1 MKRVLLTGAGGFV
14 GHHTDELEARRARGR
29 RHDKKRKGTPTRV
42 RQLAEVRQRRH
53 LRVRL
58 AVIEQYGGK
67 CAFCPC
73 DQFEFLTID
82 HINGDGKAH
91 REEIGSRYRG
101 IYDYLYRTEFR
112 PDLYRILCANCH
124 LALTKYGVEPGGES
138 LHPLDYWRE
147 VSALRRAE
155 NGSAA

>member
-1 MKRVLLTGAGGFV
+1 MKTESHR
-14 GHHTDELEARRARGR
+14 ESGR
-29 RHDKKRKGTPTRV
+29 LYDKRRKGMPARL

-53 LRVRL
+53 VRVRV
-58 AVIEQYGGK
+58 AVIELYGGC
-67 CAFCPC
+67 CAFCEC

-101 IYDYLYRTEFR
+101 IYDFLFRTEFR

-124 LALTKYGVEPGGES
+124 LALTKYGVEPGGE
-138 LHPLDYWRE
+138 PLRPLSYWRAFG
-147 VSALRRAE
+147 ALRRAA
-155 NGSAA
+155 NRRAS